1 MLKLSIGRI
10 SSGEIIYLDLIE
22 SRNIFISY
30 FKTEQLDA
38 ILMNISEYAENAE
51 NTKLYIAADSKYKSY
66 FIDTDTNINGCQT
79 YFFDK
84 PFRST
89 LKNKTD
95 FINALHKEYTS
106 RKRAKI
112 KKETSNKIIVIID
125 NIWNI
130 IQNISKSSG
139 SKLIELL
146 SNSYMAEINFVIASP
161 KSYYNLFNQI
171 IQPVHVKNLKID
183 NYQYISDN
191 GIKNIGAEII
201 YNSDELIFLKYHNSM
216 ELNRLYKI

>member
-10 SSGEIIYLDLIE
+10 SNGEIVYLDLIQ

-30 FKTEQLDA
+30 FKSEQLDD
-38 ILMNISEYAENAE
+38 IFKMISEYAGNSG
-51 NTKLYIAADSKYKSY
+51 NTKLFIASDSKYKSY
-66 FIDTDTNINGCQT
+66 FIDPNTKINGCQT

-89 LKNKTD
+89 LKNKSD
-95 FINALHKEYTS
+95 FINALYKEYTS
-106 RKRAKI
+106 RKRAKK
-112 KKETSNKIIVIID
+112 KKEISNQIIVIID

-139 SKLIELL
+139 SKLLELL
-146 SNSYMAEINFVIASP
+146 SNSYLVEINFVIASP
-161 KSYYNLFNQI
+161 TSYYNLFNQI
-171 IQPVHVKNLKID
+171 IQPSYGKD
-183 NYQYISDN
+183 DYQFDSN
-191 GIKNIGAEII
+191 NTIKNIGAEII

>member
-1 MLKLSIGRI
+1 MLKLSIGRV
-10 SSGEIIYLDLIE
+10 SSGGIVFLDLIQ

-38 ILMNISEYAENAE
+38 ILKNVSEYAGNYD
-51 NTKLYIAADSKYKSY
+51 NTKLYIASDSRCKGY
-66 FIDTDTNINGCQT
+66 FIDAITKINGCQT

-89 LKNKTD
+89 LKNKSD

-106 RKRAKI
+106 RKKAKKRKVI
-112 KKETSNKIIVIID
+112 SNQIIVIID

-146 SNSYMAEINFVIASP
+146 SNSYMVEINFIIASP
-161 KSYYNLFNQI
+161 TSYYNLLNQI
-171 IQPVHVKNLKID
+171 IRPANGKD
-183 NYQYISDN
+183 NHRYDLDD

-201 YNSDELIFLKYHNSM
+201 YNSDELIFLKYFNSM

>member
-1 MLKLSIGRI
+1 MLKLGIGRV
-10 SSGEIIYLDLIE
+10 SSGEIVYLDLIE

-30 FKTEQLDA
+30 FKTEQLDV
-38 ILMNISEYAENAE
+38 ILKNISEYAGKSE
-51 NTKLYIAADSKYKSY
+51 NTKLYIASDSRYKGY
-66 FIDTDTNINGCQT
+66 FIYPNIEVNKSQT

-89 LKNKTD
+89 LKNKSE
-95 FINALHKEYTS
+95 FINALHKECNS
-106 RKRAKI
+106 RKRNK
-112 KKETSNKIIVIID
+112 KSKETSNQIIVIID

-139 SKLIELL
+139 SKLLELL
-146 SNSYMAEINFVIASP
+146 SNSYLVEINFVIASP
-161 KSYYNLFNQI
+161 TSYYNLFNQI
-171 IQPVHVKNLKID
+171 IQPMYGKD
-183 NYQYISDN
+183 NHRFVSDN

>member
-1 MLKLSIGRI
+1 MLKLGIGRV
-10 SSGEIIYLDLIE
+10 SSGEIIYLDLIQ

-30 FKTEQLDA
+30 FKTEQLDV
-38 ILMNISEYAENAE
+38 ILKNISEYAGKSEY
-51 NTKLYIAADSKYKSY
+51 TKLYIASDSKYKGY
-66 FIDTDTNINGCQT
+66 FIDPNTKINGCKT

-89 LKNKTD
+89 LKNKSD
-95 FINALHKEYTS
+95 FINALYKEYTS
-106 RKRAKI
+106 RKRVKK
-112 KKETSNKIIVIID
+112 KKEISNQIIVIID

-146 SNSYMAEINFVIASP
+146 SKSYFVEINFIIASP
-161 KSYYNLFNQI
+161 TSYYNLFNQI
-171 IQPVHVKNLKID
+171 IQPVYGKD
-183 NYQYISDN
+183 NHRYVSDN

>member
-1 MLKLSIGRI
+1 MLKLSIGRV
-10 SSGEIIYLDLIE
+10 SSGEIVYLDLIQ

-30 FKTEQLDA
+30 FKTEQLDD
-38 ILMNISEYAENAE
+38 ILKNISEYTGNND
-51 NTKLYIAADSKYKSY
+51 NTKLYIASDSRYKDY
-66 FIDTDTNINGCQT
+66 FIYPNIEVNRCQT

-89 LKNKTD
+89 LINKSD
-95 FINALHKEYTS
+95 FINALYKEYTS
-106 RKRAKI
+106 RKRTKI
-112 KKETSNKIIVIID
+112 KEISNQIIVIID

-146 SNSYMAEINFVIASP
+146 SNSYLVEINFIIASP
-161 KSYYNLFNQI
+161 TSYYNLFNQI
-171 IQPVHVKNLKID
+171 IQPANGKD
-183 NYQYISDN
+183 NHRYGSDI

-201 YNSDELIFLKYHNSM
+201 YNSDELIFLKYYNSM
-216 ELNRLYKI
+216 ELIRLYRI